1 MYKSKKPYL
10 YGTGCRKSS
19 VARVHLFPNGTG
31 AITINGRSYQIDRVL
46 DIRRAA
52 SLKAGGVGRRYTCR
66 ICGKERYLWLEDDGK
81 WFVESKEGQI

>member
-1 MYKSKKPYL
+1 MPKKYVEV
-10 YGTGCRKSS
+10 G
-19 VARVHLFPNGTG
+19 AVHRTDGQILPVLLWGED
-31 AITINGRSYQIDRVL
+31 GRSYQIDRVL

-81 WFVESKEGQI
+81 WFVESKEEQPCADDTP

>member
-1 MYKSKKPYL
+1 MPKKYVEV
-10 YGTGCRKSS
+10 G
-19 VARVHLFPNGTG
+19 AVHRTDGQILPVLLWWED
-31 AITINGRSYQIDRVL
+31 GRSYQIDRVL

-81 WFVESKEGQI
+81 WFVESKEEQPCADDTP

>member
-1 MYKSKKPYL
+1 MPKKY
-10 YGTGCRKSS
+10 
-19 VARVHLFPNGTG
+19 VEVG
-31 AITINGRSYQIDRVL
+31 AGHRTDGQILPVLLWWEDGRSYQIDRVL

-81 WFVESKEGQI
+81 WFVESKEEQPCADDTP